1 MVGALVVK
9 RDKVIGQGY
18 HHRAGLPHAEIEALR
33 ATVGSARGATLYVN
47 LEPCS
52 HYGRTPPC
60 VDAIVKA
67 GITRVVCCTPDPN
80 PKVCSRAI
88 KRLRQ
93 AGVSVSVGGLVEEAE
108 SLNEAFFAFHHQHRP
123 FIAIKFAASLDGKIA
138 TSSHDSQWITN
149 EQARNF
155 ARNLRRQYQAV
166 LVGINTILRDN
177 PHLGVRAPGKPD
189 PLRIVL
195 DSTLR
200 LPMTSQ
206 VLRDKNALIFT
217 TRRGNPTKRQQLIR
231 KGISLVV
238 SPRDFISLRTVMKEL
253 ARREIISIFVEG
265 GGTVL
270 GSLVDAG
277 LVDKVYAFYA
287 PILIGGKTAVSAVG
301 GEGAPILSRALR
313 LTKVFKKTFGDNIL
327 IGGYTAN
334 NNKKIRSARHGS

>member
-1 MVGALVVK
+1 MNRITPQDIVFLKTALRLAKKGLGWTFPNPMVGAVVVK
-9 RDKVIGQGY
+9 RGKVIGQGY
-18 HHRAGLPHAEIEALR
+18 HRRAGLPHAEIEALR

-67 GITRVVCCTPDPN
+67 GISKVVCCTPDPN
-80 PKVCSRAI
+80 PKVCGTAI

-93 AGVSVSVGGLVEEAE
+93 AGINVSVGGLAEEAE

-138 TSSHDSQWITN
+138 TSSHDSHWITN

-206 VLRDKNALIFT
+206 VLRDKNVLIFT
-217 TRRGNPTKRQQLIR
+217 TRRVNPTKCQQLIR
-231 KGISLVV
+231 KGISLIV
-238 SPRDFISLRTVMKEL
+238 
-253 ARREIISIFVEG
+253 
-265 GGTVL
+265 
-270 GSLVDAG
+270 
-277 LVDKVYAFYA
+277 
-287 PILIGGKTAVSAVG
+287 
-301 GEGAPILSRALR
+301 
-313 LTKVFKKTFGDNIL
+313 
-327 IGGYTAN
+327 
-334 NNKKIRSARHGS
+334 